1 VLKYSD
7 VKRWKRELML
17 SDPEFLTGHGRLE
30 SVEFHVAERI
40 YLKGIEDAAPALAKL
55 IEAMDVMVPGV
66 TVSGTIFDLVQE
78 IKALL
83 AFK

>member
-1 VLKYSD
+1 MLDYAD

-30 SVEFHVAERI
+30 SVEFHVA
-40 YLKGIEDAAPALAKL
+40 
-55 IEAMDVMVPGV
+55 
-66 TVSGTIFDLVQE
+66 
-78 IKALL
+78 LL